1 MAALKLRDRDAI
13 LTNEGIIFR
22 VYGYSHP
29 PNGYVCDVEYAPST
43 IYQSTNPKAQRG
55 IEEPS
60 YYKFYAAEGF
70 DFVEEEYPRYSI
82 LYAPLEERFLG
93 VRLSDIAEVR
103 RPNEEYARL
112 IVKQPSDE
120 LLTAIHNVSR
130 LIISNSNLSE
140 SDFGVFG
147 SILHGFHHPRF
158 SDLDLIVYGGGKL
171 ETLRQTLREIY
182 REGSLRNEFDSE
194 AALAGKRWCFVNYD
208 PEEFLW
214 HQKRKEI
221 YAYLDDEIS
230 GRVIKMEF
238 EPVRCWNEIW
248 NEYGSY
254 RKITREGWIRAI
266 VRVVDDAD
274 APFIP
279 SIYQVELA
287 KLLEGPNIENLRR
300 VLSYVEEFR
309 LQVRRDEEVYVEGNV
324 ERVETLTDTFFQITL
339 THAPRYYEQTLKVL
353 KR

>member
-1 MAALKLRDRDAI
+1 M
-13 LTNEGIIFR
+13 
-22 VYGYSHP
+22 
-29 PNGYVCDVEYAPST
+29 
-43 IYQSTNPKAQRG
+43 
-55 IEEPS
+55 
-60 YYKFYAAEGF
+60 
-70 DFVEEEYPRYSI
+70 
-82 LYAPLEERFLG
+82 YAPLEERFPG
-93 VRLSDIAEVR
+93 VRSSDIAEAR

-112 IVKQPSDE
+112 IVEQPSDD
-120 LLTAIHNVSR
+120 LLTAMHNVSR

-158 SDLDLIVYGGGKL
+158 SDLDLIVYGRGKL

-182 REGSLRNEFDSE
+182 REGSLRNEFESE
-194 AALAGKRWCFVNYD
+194 AALAGKCWRFVNYD
-208 PEEFLW
+208 PGEFLW

-221 YAYLDDEIS
+221 YALLDEREG

-238 EPVRCWNEIW
+238 EPVKCWNEIW
-248 NEYGSY
+248 NEYGSF
-254 RKITREGWIRAI
+254 RKITREGWIKAI

-279 SIYQVELA
+279 SIYQVELI
-287 KLLEGPNIENLRR
+287 KLLEGPNIERFRR

-309 LQVRRDEEVYVEGNV
+309 LQVRRDEEVYVEGHV
-324 ERVETLTDTFFQITL
+324 ERVETLTDTFYQITL
-339 THAPRYYEQTLKVL
+339 SHGPRYYEQTLKVL